1 CVLVITAGFRDAL
14 RIAYQNRPRIFDRQ
28 IVLPELL
35 YERVIEAGERVSAHG
50 EILKPLDEDAV
61 ARDLSAAYAD
71 GFRSVA
77 VLCMHGYRYPEHE
90 ARIGQLAGEIGFT
103 QVSESHETSPL
114 MKLVSRGDT
123 TVVDAYLSPILRRYV
138 DEVAD
143 ELGGIRLLFMQ
154 SNGGLTDAAS
164 FRGKDS
170 IVSGPAGGIVGM
182 SRTAQKA
189 GFEKAIGFDMGG
201 TSTDVSHF
209 AGEFEREYETQ
220 VAGVRLRAPM
230 LAIHTVAAGGG
241 SVLHFDGSRYRVG
254 PDSAGADPGPACYR
268 GGGPLAVTDANV
280 MLGRIQSAHFPAV
293 FGPGGDEPLD
303 AGVVQQKFTELA
315 ADIRA
320 ATGDD
325 RSPEQVAEGFVR
337 IAVSNMANAV
347 KKISVQKGHDVTRY
361 VLTTFGGAGGQHACA
376 VADALGIRTVL
387 VPPMAGVLSAL
398 GIGLADTTAMRE
410 QSVEIRLETAALE
423 RLATLADSLEQ

>member
-1 CVLVITAGFRDAL
+1 MLVITAGFGDAL

-50 EILKPLDEDAV
+50 EILMPLDEDAV

-90 ARIGQLAGEIGFT
+90 ARIGQLAREIGFT

-123 TVVDAYLSPILRRYV
+123 TVVDAYLSPVLRRYV

-170 IVSGPAGGIVGM
+170 ILSGRPAASWGW
-182 SRTAQKA
+182 
-189 GFEKAIGFDMGG
+189 
-201 TSTDVSHF
+201 H
-209 AGEFEREYETQ
+209 
-220 VAGVRLRAPM
+220 APPPRP
-230 LAIHTVAAGGG
+230 A
-241 SVLHFDGSRYRVG
+241 
-254 PDSAGADPGPACYR
+254 SAG
-268 GGGPLAVTDANV
+268 
-280 MLGRIQSAHFPAV
+280 
-293 FGPGGDEPLD
+293 
-303 AGVVQQKFTELA
+303 
-315 ADIRA
+315 
-320 ATGDD
+320 
-325 RSPEQVAEGFVR
+325 
-337 IAVSNMANAV
+337 
-347 KKISVQKGHDVTRY
+347 
-361 VLTTFGGAGGQHACA
+361 
-376 VADALGIRTVL
+376 
-387 VPPMAGVLSAL
+387 
-398 GIGLADTTAMRE
+398 
-410 QSVEIRLETAALE
+410 
-423 RLATLADSLEQ
+423 